1 MSNINQGAL
10 LLCVVIFL
18 VVLFFISSCSLSC
31 NSKGEGY
38 ANRFGGL
45 AYRDECEFQ
54 PACLWDTARWVQLSN
69 GMEGVCTLHGKA
81 CPAFSK
87 DHDRARYVGKSPD
100 MVDDIYNAKV
110 KYDGSDGEAGE
121 TAMEMLM

>member
-1 MSNINQGAL
+1 MSNQGTL

-18 VVLFFISSCSLSC
+18 VILFFISSSCSSDE
-31 NSKGEGY
+31 KY

-100 MVDDIYNAKV
+100 MVDDIYNA
-110 KYDGSDGEAGE
+110 EAGE